1 MARKYSK
8 ISIGSITFRSIE
20 NTFSVSL
27 DLFREVDTL
36 TKPFQLKTCPVKLQ
50 AVTRPQNV
58 PGWQSVLLVCRQGW
72 LEGLL
77 LAYLQRIGMTAAKS
91 EPCDVVVQVSRKFGI
106 KSLNQG
112 TTSVSIRVA
121 RGQHYYKSELL

>member
-1 MARKYSK
+1 
-8 ISIGSITFRSIE
+8 
-20 NTFSVSL
+20 
-27 DLFREVDTL
+27 
-36 TKPFQLKTCPVKLQ
+36 
-50 AVTRPQNV
+50 
-58 PGWQSVLLVCRQGW
+58 
-72 LEGLL
+72 L

-112 TTSVSIRVA
+112 TTSVSIRAA